1 MKKTYRTL
9 QQSTFY
15 FVYTIF
21 NIQIELNTIKEKSFY
36 IEKPF
41 HV

>member
-21 NIQIELNTIKEKSFY
+21 IQIELNTIKEKSFY
-36 IEKPF
+36 IEKPL
-41 HV
+41 HI